1 MLNSQ
6 TFTTVDGVTVTV
18 DKHEEFTEEG
28 HVIQGFE
35 ITIEPAP
42 GWRVTNP
49 DGVWGG
55 KQVSVEM
62 DTIRRVE
69 DDRF

>member
-28 HVIQGFE
+28 HVIQGLRDHHR
-35 ITIEPAP
+35 A
-42 GWRVTNP
+42 GAGLARH
-49 DGVWGG
+49 
-55 KQVSVEM
+55 
-62 DTIRRVE
+62 
-69 DDRF
+69 